1 MGWSELRLRLVSGGQ
16 DSVNPYNAPVDR
28 RFLFFLASTAAFVT
42 SFLLL
47 DRGGLVSQLLLGA
60 AATAFLFGWAS
71 TSSVPMRYVVWAV
84 VIATTGEVVLS
95 IGWGLYSYQH
105 ALIPLYVPPGHGI
118 FYLLATESAQQEL
131 FRRHA
136 RAIVR
141 FVLIAGS
148 LVAGITLV
156 AFGDVWGLLWWV
168 AAAAILARSKSG
180 LLLAACL
187 VYTMLLE
194 WLGTGIGNW
203 QWAAE
208 VPGLGLRS
216 ANPPSGVGV
225 LYVLLDLLTVMVV
238 TARWRRIFSFAV
250 PSSAPAVRGVQAYRT
265 APVLDPTVES
275 PLR

>member
-1 MGWSELRLRLVSGGQ
+1 M
-16 DSVNPYNAPVDR
+16 NPYNARVDR
-28 RFLFFLASTAAFVT
+28 RFLFFLASTAVFVT

-47 DRGGLVSQLLLGA
+47 DRSGLVPQLLLGA
-60 AATAFLFGWAS
+60 AATAFLFGFAS

-118 FYLLATESAQQEL
+118 FYLLATESAQQPL

-141 FVLIAGS
+141 AVLIAGS
-148 LVAGITLV
+148 VVAGVTLV
-156 AFGDVWGLLWWV
+156 AFGDEWGLLWWI

-203 QWAAE
+203 VWAAE

-238 TARWRRIFSFAV
+238 TTVAKDRFLRRPRFS
-250 PSSAPAVRGVQAYRT
+250 PPAISEISAYRT

-275 PLR
+275 AHR

>member
-1 MGWSELRLRLVSGGQ
+1 MV
-16 DSVNPYNAPVDR
+16 P
-28 RFLFFLASTAAFVT
+28 
-42 SFLLL
+42 
-47 DRGGLVSQLLLGA
+47 QLLLGT
-60 AATAFLFGWAS
+60 AATLFLFGFAS
-71 TSSVPMRYVVWAV
+71 TSTVPIRYVIGAV

-118 FYLLATESAQQEL
+118 FYLLATESAQQGL

-136 RAIVR
+136 RVIVTS
-141 FVLIAGS
+141 VLIAGS
-148 LVAGITLV
+148 IVAAFTLV
-156 AFGDVWGLLWWV
+156 VFGDVWGLIWWI
-168 AAAAILARSKSG
+168 AAAALLTRSKSG

-203 QWAAE
+203 RWAAQ
-208 VPGLGLRS
+208 VPGLGLKS

-238 TARWRRIFSFAV
+238 TAKWRRIFSFAV
-250 PSSAPAVRGVQAYRT
+250 PASAPPDSSAQAYQP
-265 APVLDPTVES
+265 APVLDPSVES
-275 PLR
+275 RTR